1 MTANRPH
8 PLLWNYYQPG
18 DPTMTTHNFP
28 GFSSPSASTEAP
40 LEMLAACHGRVE
52 QQCRTLLR
60 LPPHLQA
67 HGADESARQAARA
80 VMRYFDTAAQDH
92 HADEEQDLFPTLLSV
107 AMESAD
113 EAQRLRDLTQALLA
127 DHQRI
132 GGLWRE
138 LRQALAAVAE
148 AQAIELPLEPVQAF
162 VAAYRR
168 HIELEEGELLPLAA
182 RLLSQADIGRIG
194 AAMRQRRGIA
204 AID

>member
-1 MTANRPH
+1 MS
-8 PLLWNYYQPG
+8 
-18 DPTMTTHNFP
+18 THNFP

-80 VMRYFDTAAQDH
+80 VLRYFDTAAQDH
-92 HADEEQDLFPTLLSV
+92 HADEEQDLFPALLSV

-162 VAAYRR
+162 VDAYRR

>member
-1 MTANRPH
+1 MMNTK
-8 PLLWNYYQPG
+8 Q
-18 DPTMTTHNFP
+18 FP

-60 LPPHLQA
+60 LVPHLQA
-67 HGADESARQAARA
+67 HGADQAARQAAQA

-92 HADEEQDLFPTLLSV
+92 HADEEQDLFPALL
-107 AMESAD
+107 ALTADSAS
-113 EAQRLRDLTQALLA
+113 EAPRVRALTQALLA

-148 AQAIELPLEPVQAF
+148 AQAAELSIEQVQEF
-162 VAAYRR
+162 VGAYQR
-168 HIELEEGELLPLAA
+168 HIEQEEGELLPLAA
-182 RLLSQADIGRIG
+182 RLLSPADIGRIG
-194 AAMRQRRGIA
+194 AAMRQRRGIG

>member
-1 MTANRPH
+1 MS
-8 PLLWNYYQPG
+8 
-18 DPTMTTHNFP
+18 THNFP

-67 HGADESARQAARA
+67 HGANLSARQAARA

-92 HADEEQDLFPTLLSV
+92 HADEEQDLFPALLSV
-107 AMESAD
+107 AMESAE
-113 EAQRLRDLTQALLA
+113 EAQRLRDLTQALVA

-148 AQAIELPLEPVQAF
+148 AQAIELPLGQVQEF

-168 HIELEEGELLPLAA
+168 HIEREEDELLPLAA

>member
-1 MTANRPH
+1 MNK
-8 PLLWNYYQPG
+8 QQ
-18 DPTMTTHNFP
+18 FP

-52 QQCRTLLR
+52 QQCQTLLR
-60 LPPHLQA
+60 LLPHLQA
-67 HGADESARQAARA
+67 HGADDSARQAARA

-92 HADEEQDLFPTLLSV
+92 HADEEQDLFPALL
-107 AMESAD
+107 ALTADSAS
-113 EAQRLRDLTQALLA
+113 EAPRVRALTQLLLA

-148 AQAIELPLEPVQAF
+148 SRAGELSPEQVEGF
-162 VAAYRR
+162 VSAYRR
-168 HIELEEGELLPLAA
+168 HIEREEGELLPLAA
-182 RLLSQADIGRIG
+182 RLLAQADIGRIG
-194 AAMRQRRGIA
+194 AAMRQRRGIG

>member
-1 MTANRPH
+1 
-8 PLLWNYYQPG
+8 
-18 DPTMTTHNFP
+18 MTTHNFP

-92 HADEEQDLFPTLLSV
+92 HADEEQDLFPALLAITANMAEHASRV
-107 AMESAD
+107 SA
-113 EAQRLRDLTQALLA
+113 LTQALVT

-148 AQAIELPLEPVQAF
+148 TQAAELSLEQVKEF
-162 VAAYRR
+162 VGAYRR
-168 HIELEEGELLPLAA
+168 HIALEEGELLPLAA
-182 RLLSQADIGRIG
+182 KLLAPADIGRIG

>member
-1 MTANRPH
+1 MMNTK
-8 PLLWNYYQPG
+8 Q
-18 DPTMTTHNFP
+18 FP

-60 LPPHLQA
+60 LVPHLQA
-67 HGADESARQAARA
+67 HGVDPSARQAAQA

-92 HADEEQDLFPTLLSV
+92 HADEEQDLFPALL
-107 AMESAD
+107 AITADSAS
-113 EAQRLRDLTQALLA
+113 EAPRVRALTQALLA

-148 AQAIELPLEPVQAF
+148 AQAAALSIEQVQEF
-162 VAAYRR
+162 VGAYQR
-168 HIELEEGELLPLAA
+168 HIEQEEGELLPLAA
-182 RLLSQADIGRIG
+182 RLLSPADIGRIG
-194 AAMRQRRGIA
+194 AAMRQRRGIG

>member
-1 MTANRPH
+1 MKTN
-8 PLLWNYYQPG
+8 Q
-18 DPTMTTHNFP
+18 FP
-28 GFSSPSASTEAP
+28 GFSSPAASTEAP

-52 QQCRTLLR
+52 KQCQTLLR
-60 LPPHLQA
+60 LVPHLQA
-67 HGADESARQAARA
+67 HGADPSARQAALA

-92 HADEEQDLFPTLLSV
+92 HADEEQDLFPALL
-107 AMESAD
+107 ALTADSAT
-113 EAQRLRDLTQALLA
+113 EAPRVRALTQALLA

-148 AQAIELPLEPVQAF
+148 AQQAAELSIEQVNGF
-162 VAAYRR
+162 VSAYQR

-182 RLLSQADIGRIG
+182 RLLSDADIGRIG
-194 AAMRQRRGIA
+194 AAMRQRRGIG

>member
-1 MTANRPH
+1 MAASRTH
-8 PLLWNYYQPG
+8 PLLWNYSQPG
-18 DPTMTTHNFP
+18 NPKMSQHQFP

-67 HGADESARQAARA
+67 YGADESARQAARA

-92 HADEEQDLFPTLLSV
+92 HDDEEQDLFPALLATTTNMTENAPRV
-107 AMESAD
+107 RA
-113 EAQRLRDLTQALLA
+113 LTQALVA

-132 GGLWRE
+132 GGLWRQ
-138 LRQALAAVAE
+138 LRLALAAVAE
-148 AQAIELPLEPVQAF
+148 SQSAELSLEQVQEFA
-162 VAAYRR
+162 AAYRR

-182 RLLSQADIGRIG
+182 KLLAPADIGRIG